1 MQVQGDNQLYDDINV
16 TPMLDLAYVLLVIF
30 IILTT
35 ASVQG
40 VRVDLPKTQISASL
54 AKPQTK
60 AITVT
65 SVGNVFLDAY
75 PVTMDELEQRIAQ
88 YHAANPALSVVI
100 KGDGKS
106 QYAKVMA
113 VLELLKRNDITDL
126 GLATTRAQQ
135 P

>member
-1 MQVQGDNQLYDDINV
+1 MQVQEDNQLYDDINV

-40 VRVDLPKTQISASL
+40 VKVDLPKTEINASL

-60 AITVT
+60 AITIT
-65 SVGNVFLDAY
+65 AGGNVFLDAY
-75 PVTMDELEQRIAQ
+75 PVTMDQLDQRMAQ
-88 YHAANPALSVVI
+88 YRAVNPGLSVVV
-100 KGDGKS
+100 KGDGKT
-106 QYAKVMA
+106 QYVKVME

-126 GLATTRAQQ
+126 GLATTRVQH
-135 P
+135 

>member
-1 MQVQGDNQLYDDINV
+1 VQVQEDNQLYDDINV

-40 VRVDLPKTQISASL
+40 VKVDLPKTEINASL

-60 AITVT
+60 AITIT
-65 SVGNVFLDAY
+65 AAGNIFLDAY
-75 PVTMDELEQRIAQ
+75 PVTMDQLDQRMAQ
-88 YHAANPALSVVI
+88 YKVVNPGLSVVV
-100 KGDGKS
+100 KGDGKT
-106 QYAKVMA
+106 QYVKVME

-126 GLATTRAQQ
+126 GLATTRVQH
-135 P
+135 